1 MQIFL
6 LLYEISK
13 SVTLTSRS
21 YPGMGIMLSKTLDL
35 YLPTYMIYT
44 NINEIPQRVL
54 MVYLYKHKH
63 KKNFD
68 LFMKILSL

>member
-1 MQIFL
+1 MVKLYKLRCKFFL

-21 YPGMGIMLSKTLDL
+21 YPGMGMMLSKTR
-35 YLPTYMIYT
+35 PISTNMS

-54 MVYLYKHKH
+54 MV
-63 KKNFD
+63 
-68 LFMKILSL
+68 